1 MDYQDFRN
9 PQIEEEDN
17 WEELYNEKKEEVD
30 EEEKEEIDEEESM
43 VFDNPFKE
51 TMRSGGLVS
60 RFFTISMAA
69 PIYVNII
76 DVITDI
82 KSKSQQCYIKDAW

>member
-1 MDYQDFRN
+1 MDYEDFRN

-17 WEELYNEKKEEVD
+17 WEELDNEKKEDVD
-30 EEEKEEIDEEESM
+30 EEEKEEVEEEESM

-60 RFFTISMAA
+60 RFLTISTSA
-69 PIYVNII
+69 PICVNII
-76 DVITDI
+76 
-82 KSKSQQCYIKDAW
+82 

>member
-1 MDYQDFRN
+1 MDYEDFRN

-17 WEELYNEKKEEVD
+17 WEELANEKKEEED
-30 EEEKEEIDEEESM
+30 EEKEEEIGEVEDEESM

-60 RFFTISMAA
+60 RFFTISTSA
-69 PIYVNII
+69 PICVNII
-76 DVITDI
+76 
-82 KSKSQQCYIKDAW
+82 